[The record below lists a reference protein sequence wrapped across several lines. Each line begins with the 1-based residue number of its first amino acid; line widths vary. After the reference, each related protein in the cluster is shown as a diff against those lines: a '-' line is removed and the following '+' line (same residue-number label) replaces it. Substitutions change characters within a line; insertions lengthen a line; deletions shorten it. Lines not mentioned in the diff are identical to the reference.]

1 MVFSVTFKSRFLS
14 LFIAL
19 GTLATYG
26 LAPVFAIDVDIDAR
40 EAKDALAKPSPQARK
55 LAEKVVEAYGGIEKI
70 KNLNELMYRAKGS
83 IKESSM
89 ISGAENS
96 FDCTVFA
103 RGDKTRVELNIL
115 GQSVV
120 TAYNGS
126 QSWVKQGN
134 NVFPTDQTT
143 ARHIQLEVEHGLK
156 LLERI
161 GEKNS
166 YFALGEPQTIDGKL
180 CQNLM
185 IRASDGK
192 LSRFYIDPSTNL
204 VIRNEYTGIDLEQG
218 LKTIKGNDYADYRP
232 IFGTQLPYTTIEYN
246 DGKKST
252 ETMLSSIELVPN
264 GNDAIF
270 DMPLEIPIARLKQGP
285 IRLPFEY
292 KGNEIMVKSKI
303 NGKSEVPLIL
313 DTGATTTVLN
323 TSEAT
328 NYGIAK
334 SSDFKMTTGSGTI
347 KTSYIT
353 LSSLSLGDLVLDNVP
368 VAVSD
373 LPGFR
378 ELPGEKPVGIIGAD
392 ILRRFL
398 VCIDYD
404 NREVSFSDPRDVK
417 VPDDAVII
425 PTEPAL
431 GAAGLV
437 VQGKLEGQPIT
448 FLVDTGAAFNN
459 VSEHLVKKIL
469 KSSLLP
475 VGKVEGLDGQ
485 KISIGAV
492 MFKNLKIGPL
502 NMPGPIFS
510 VAPDTASGAPKGIIV
525 NGALAILGNPFWSHF
540 KLTIDYRHQ
549 RLLLQR
555 SKSKE
560 QYENAIAEIESTE
573 EKFWRTH
580 DAAATSTQLKDLAK
594 KLEQRGSMPGS
605 AVSLA
610 KSALYAAM
618 QLKSFDATNASDLP
632 SRLDAI
638 ASDFKSAEQRA
649 IASKDKSAIAE
660 VLAANAI
667 YLLRYSM
674 PPNATAAKTLL
685 STAMSNS
692 PSNVSVSLGCYWLAK
707 QLKLKTASQIV
718 DQVLMTQPNNWDA
731 LWERYNDAKAQ
742 ANVHDQTLIVD
753 QLRRYYSGIPDVEAL
768 RTESGAEISQ

>member
-1 MVFSVTFKSRFLS
+1 MAFKSRYLS
-14 LFIAL
+14 LLVTFS
-19 GTLATYG
+19 TLTTFCLPPA
-26 LAPVFAIDVDIDAR
+26 FAVDLDIDAR
-40 EAKDALAKPSPQARK
+40 DTKDALAKPSPQARK

-70 KNLNELMYRAKGS
+70 KNLNELMYKAKGT

-115 GQSVV
+115 GQSVI

-126 QSWVKQGN
+126 QSWIKQGD
-134 NVFPTDQTT
+134 NVFPTDPTT

-161 GEKNS
+161 GERNS
-166 YFALGEPQTIDGKL
+166 YFALGEPQTIKGKL
-180 CQNLM
+180 CQNLL

-192 LSRFYIDPSTNL
+192 LSRFYVDPTTNL
-204 VIRNEYTGIDLEQG
+204 IIRNEYTGIDLEQG

-232 IFGTQLPYTTIEYN
+232 IFGTQLPFTTIEYN

-252 ETMLSSIELVPN
+252 ETVLSTIELVPG
-264 GNDAIF
+264 GNDSIF

-285 IRLPFEY
+285 IKIPFEY
-292 KGNEIMVKSKI
+292 KGNEIMVKSRI
-303 NGKSEVPLIL
+303 NGKAEVPLIL

-323 TSEAT
+323 ASEAT

-334 SSDFKMTTGSGTI
+334 ASDFKMTTGSGTI

-353 LSSLSLGDLVLDNVP
+353 LSSLSIGDLILDNVP

-398 VCIDYD
+398 VCIDYEKG
-404 NREVSFSDPRDVK
+404 EVSFSDPRDVK
-417 VPDDAVII
+417 VPDDAVIV

-437 VQGKLEGQPIT
+437 VQGKLDGQPLT
-448 FLVDTGAAFNN
+448 LLVDTGAAFNN
-459 VSEHLVKKIL
+459 VSEHLIKKIL
-469 KSSLLP
+469 KSPLLP

-502 NMPGPIFS
+502 SVPGPVFS
-510 VAPDTASGAPKGIIV
+510 VAPEAVSDAPKGIIV

-560 QYENAIAEIESTE
+560 QYDSAIAEIESIE
-573 EKFWRTH
+573 EKYWRSH
-580 DAAATSTQLKDLAK
+580 DAAATSTQLKDLAR
-594 KLEQRGSMPGS
+594 KLEQRGSIPGS

-610 KSALYAAM
+610 KSALFDAI
-618 QLKSFDATNASDLP
+618 QLKSFDTANASDLP
-632 SRLDAI
+632 TRLDAI
-638 ASDFKSAEQRA
+638 NSDFKTAELRA
-649 IASKDKSAIAE
+649 IASKNKSAIAE

-685 STAMSNS
+685 TTAMSNS

-707 QLKLKTASQIV
+707 QLKLKTAGQIV

-742 ANVHDQTLIVD
+742 ANRHDQTLIVD
-753 QLRRYYSGIPDVEAL
+753 QLKRYYSGVPDVEAL
-768 RTESGAEISQ
+768 RTESGTGIDVSQ